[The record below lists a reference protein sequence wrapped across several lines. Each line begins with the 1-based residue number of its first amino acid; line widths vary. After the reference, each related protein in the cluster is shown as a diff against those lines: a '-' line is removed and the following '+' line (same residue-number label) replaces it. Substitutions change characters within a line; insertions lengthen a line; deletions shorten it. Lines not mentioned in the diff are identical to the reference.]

1 MLRSQNPHIL
11 RKIDLRAGDQR
22 SDMMKSGTAIA
33 TDQRAAE
40 LASNS
45 PQLESVTSEMRNPRP
60 EPAAVY
66 ELEVLVCRL
75 AEGET
80 RGRAANLPL
89 PESRADTVREVLQQV
104 IEAARGMINE
114 CLARDHQIPWIDP
127 PALPDENESR
137 FVVPLVM

>member
-1 MLRSQNPHIL
+1 
-11 RKIDLRAGDQR
+11 
-22 SDMMKSGTAIA
+22 MKSGIGIA
-33 TDQRAAE
+33 TEQRNAE
-40 LASNS
+40 TTARPRAEATISD
-45 PQLESVTSEMRNPRP
+45 MRNPRP
-60 EPAAVY
+60 EPSAVY

-89 PESRADTVREVLQQV
+89 PESRADTVREVLQSV

-114 CLARDHQIPWIDP
+114 CLARDNQIPWIDP
-127 PALPDENESR
+127 PALPEENESR